1 MNPCDNAILQES
13 AGIITHLSPEQAA
26 NFLRDVATVFGAEE
40 VFCMAVQASGG
51 VY

>member
-13 AGIITHLSPEQAA
+13 AGIITHLSQEQAA
-26 NFLRDVATVFGAEE
+26 EFLRGVATVFGAEE
-40 VFCMAVQASGG
+40 VFCMASAAAGG